1 MAQSILHGARSTAD
15 QVLAGIDLSRRRIVV
30 TGCNSG
36 IGFETMNA
44 LAANGAH
51 VIGLARTRDSAQA
64 ACESVGPS
72 ATAIACDLMD
82 FESVEEAAESILRL
96 PGPLDAIITNAG
108 IANLPTLRTRY
119 GIELQFLVN
128 HIAHFALVN
137 RLAGAVRSDT
147 GRIVIV
153 SSDAS
158 IKQAP
163 AEGVMF
169 DNLDGQ
175 RFYDPF
181 IFHGQAKLAAAIYAK
196 ELSRRLVARG
206 ISVNSLHPGSTRGT
220 GIDKYRLSSPR
231 LSHRIARLFMKSPA
245 QGAAT
250 QALLAASPQV
260 AGITGEYWSDC
271 QIARGNSLL
280 ADEGLGRRLWETSEG
295 IVSSIGA
302 VGSKARMG
310 AVQEYAS
317 IDSPPLR
324 PISRAADFVGF

>member
-1 MAQSILHGARSTAD
+1 MMDPGYAARSTAD
-15 QVLAGIDLSRRRIVV
+15 QVLAGIDLTRKRFVV

-44 LAANGAH
+44 LVANGAH

-64 ACESVGPS
+64 ACESAGPS
-72 ATAIACDLMD
+72 STPIACDLTD
-82 FESVEEAAESILRL
+82 LESVEAAADSILRL
-96 PGPLDAIITNAG
+96 PGRLDAIITNAG
-108 IANLPTLRTRY
+108 IANLPTLQTRY
-119 GIELQFLVN
+119 GVELQFLVN

-137 RLAGAVRSDT
+137 RLADSVRSGT

-163 AEGVMF
+163 AEGVLF

-181 IFHGQAKLAAAIYAK
+181 TFFGQAKLAAALYAK
-196 ELSRRLVARG
+196 ELSRRLGTRG
-206 ISVNSLHPGSTRGT
+206 VTVNSLHPGSTRGT
-220 GIDKYRLSSPR
+220 GFDKYRTLTRR
-231 LSHRIARLFMKSPA
+231 LSHRVARLFMKSPA

-250 QALLAASPQV
+250 QTLLAASPQV

-271 QIARGNSLL
+271 RIARGNPLL
-280 ADEGLGRRLWETSEG
+280 ADESLRGRLWEASER
-295 IVSSIGA
+295 IVSSI
-302 VGSKARMG
+302 
-310 AVQEYAS
+310 
-317 IDSPPLR
+317 
-324 PISRAADFVGF
+324 RAAMPACAARAR